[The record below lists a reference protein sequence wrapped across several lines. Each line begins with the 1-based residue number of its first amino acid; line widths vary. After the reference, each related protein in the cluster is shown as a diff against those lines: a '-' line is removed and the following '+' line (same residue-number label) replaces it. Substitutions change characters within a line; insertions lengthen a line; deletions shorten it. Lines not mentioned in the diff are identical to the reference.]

1 MTSVKF
7 LEKSHEKCRLTILPS
22 CATGV
27 ILTCAVGVYRA
38 HRAHAN
44 IRELKIADKSKILI
58 NFINYKFSP
67 KMSIVFFIVSY
78 QSSGS

>member
-27 ILTCAVGVYRA
+27 MLTCAVGVYRA

-58 NFINYKFSP
+58 NFIKLQVLSENVDRLFHRLIP
-67 KMSIVFFIVSY
+67 I
-78 QSSGS
+78 

>member
-27 ILTCAVGVYRA
+27 MLTCAVGVYRA

-44 IRELKIADKSKILI
+44 IRDVKIADKSKILI
-58 NFINYKFSP
+58 NFIKLQVLSENVDRLFHRLVP
-67 KMSIVFFIVSY
+67 I
-78 QSSGS
+78 